1 MTTALHSRRVLV
13 LGAALAL
20 GLTLVVTTSPAAG
33 RMAAPEAQSAAESS
47 PIMKASGTFEVKLSP
62 LETYTKDPAAKIG
75 RMAIDK
81 RFSGDLEARSQGE
94 MLSGG
99 SPSEGSAGYVAIER
113 VTGTL
118 GGREGSFLLQH
129 SGTMTPTAQ
138 GTTITVVPA
147 SGTGELEGIAGSM
160 SIRIENGRHSY
171 EFEYTLPGG

>member
-1 MTTALHSRRVLV
+1 MTATRHPGPILARR
-13 LGAALAL
+13 AAVAL
-20 GLTLVVTTSPAAG
+20 GLTLVVTAATAAG
-33 RMAAPEAQSAAESS
+33 PADAEEASDAEG
-47 PIMKASGTFEVKLSP
+47 PVMKASGTFEVELSP
-62 LETYTKDPAAKIG
+62 LETYTRDPAAKIG

-81 RFSGDLEARSQGE
+81 TFSGDLDATSQGE

-99 SPSEGSAGYVAIER
+99 SPAEGSAGYVAIER

-138 GTTITVVPA
+138 ATTITVVPA

-160 SIRIENGRHSY
+160 SIRIENGRHLY
-171 EFEYTLPGG
+171 ELDYTLPGG